1 MSMSKNT
8 GARYEIAIDSTP
20 RTYRDLKELAIYAAT
35 QLKVKNPNADVTV
48 RDVEAGETVSVKH
61 PFVK

>member
-1 MSMSKNT
+1 MTQT
-8 GARYEIAIDSTP
+8 GARFEIAIDSTP

-48 RDVEAGETVSVKH
+48 RDVETGETVSVKH